1 MLILTL
7 LNIYSYILLARVL
20 MSWVNPSP
28 FNPIVQIIYKLTE
41 PVLAPVR
48 RVLPAFGPIDLS
60 PIVVFAAIYFLKVL
74 I

>member
-1 MLILTL
+1 MLIRL
-7 LNIYSYILLARVL
+7 LDIYSIILLIRVL

-28 FNPIVQIIYKLTE
+28 FNPIVQIIYRLTE

-60 PIVVFAAIYFLKVL
+60 PIVVFAAIWFLKVL

>member
-1 MLILTL
+1 MLIRL
-7 LNIYSYILLARVL
+7 LDIYSIILLIRVL

-28 FNPIVQIIYKLTE
+28 FNPIVQIIYRLTE

-48 RVLPAFGPIDLS
+48 RILPAFGPIDLS
-60 PIVVFAAIYFLKVL
+60 PIVVFAAIWFLKVL